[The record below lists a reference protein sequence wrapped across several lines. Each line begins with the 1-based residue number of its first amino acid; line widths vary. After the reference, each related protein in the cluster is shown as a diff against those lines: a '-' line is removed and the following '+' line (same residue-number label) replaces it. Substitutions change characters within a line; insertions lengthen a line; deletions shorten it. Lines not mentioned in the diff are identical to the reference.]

1 MRGVIL
7 GLAIW
12 IQACRTKVRA
22 TVRMLLQ
29 LHHKALGCMRGTAGV
44 QTGAGSHERPPLQ
57 LSGRPKPATWWLISP
72 GRHALTHRRAIVRP
86 TQHART
92 HLSGS

>member
-12 IQACRTKVRA
+12 IHACTTKVRA

-29 LHHKALGCMRGTAGV
+29 LHHKALG
-44 QTGAGSHERPPLQ
+44 
-57 LSGRPKPATWWLISP
+57 
-72 GRHALTHRRAIVRP
+72 
-86 TQHART
+86 
-92 HLSGS
+92 